1 MAAKKSGDVALV
13 RLKAGGKFYEVG
25 DTVPEQDDMDDLREK
40 GYVGSA
46 NDAEALKKK
55 AEEAEGKVADL
66 EAQVAE
72 LTAQLEQA
80 QLDSANASADTQE
93 SVTDAE
99 AKAAAEAADQKKIG
113 N

>member
-1 MAAKKSGDVALV
+1 MAAKKGGSGNVALV
-13 RLKAGGKFYEVG
+13 RLKANGVIYEVG

-46 NDAEALKKK
+46 DEAKELKKK
-55 AEEAEGKVADL
+55 VEESEANIADL

-80 QLDSANASADTQE
+80 KLDNANAAADTQE

-99 AKAAAEAADQKKIG
+99 AQKIG